1 MKIIICMAQT
11 ADGKIAK
18 TKDQLANWTSKDD
31 KKHFIELTKKHKVLI
46 MGETTFNTIGRP
58 LPGRLNFILA
68 KDPEKYKDKIQ
79 KGLLEFFS
87 GSPEKIVDHLSKRG
101 FESAILGGGAFTNA
115 NFLKSNLVDEIY
127 LTNEG
132 LLFGQGFGFC
142 EGLNRDIRLKTI
154 DINKLSDHTFVVHYE
169 VEK

>member
-18 TKDQLANWTSKDD
+18 SKNHLANWTSKED
-31 KKHFIELTKKHKVLI
+31 KKHFIELTKKHQVLI

-58 LPGRLNFILA
+58 LPGRLNFILS
-68 KDPEKYKDKIQ
+68 KDPEKNKNKVQKD
-79 KGLLEFFS
+79 LLEFFS
-87 GSPEKIVDHLSKRG
+87 GTPKDVVRHLSDRN

-115 NFLKSNLVDEIY
+115 SFLKNGLVDEIY
-127 LTNEG
+127 LTTES

-142 EGLNRDIRLKTI
+142 EGLENDIKLEI
-154 DINKLSDHTFVVHYE
+154 LEINQLSKNTFVTHYK
-169 VEK
+169 VIK